1 MITTKAPGKL
11 YLAGEYAV
19 VETGHPAIIAAVNR
33 FVTAEIEEAKSYG
46 TITSQQY
53 EKTTLHWQRINSE
66 IVLDD
71 RENPFKYIVS
81 AIKVAEEYI
90 KPLRL
95 DLKTFNININSEL
108 DSGDGKKYGLGS
120 SAAVTV
126 ATTKAVCKLYQL
138 NLTKIELFKL
148 AAIAHFEVQGN
159 GSLGD
164 VASSVFG
171 GLISYTSF
179 DRTWLSSFRK
189 RVPLNKL
196 IKLEWPSLEI
206 IPLKVPSTLKFLV
219 GWSGAPAST
228 SHLIDKVELKKGKN
242 KVRYH
247 QFLHDSNKCVHD
259 ITNGFHQDNIKIIM
273 NNIKKNRLLLLE
285 LGEMAN
291 VVIETPKLKELV
303 EIADCFGGAAKTSG
317 AGGGDCGIVF
327 IKNSDAINKLVED
340 WKQHGIDRLNIEIYN
355 Y

>member
-33 FVTAEIEEAKSYG
+33 FVTAEIEEAKDFG

-53 EKTTLHWQRINSE
+53 EKTMLHWQRINSE

-71 RENPFKYIVS
+71 RDNPFKYIVS
-81 AIKVAEEYI
+81 AIKVAEEYV
-90 KPLRL
+90 KSLQL
-95 DLKTFNININSEL
+95 KLKTFNININSEL

-126 ATTKAVCKLYQL
+126 ATIKAVCKLYQL

-164 VASSVFG
+164 IASSVFG

-179 DRTWLSSFRK
+179 DRTWLSGFRK
-189 RVPLNKL
+189 RVSLDKL
-196 IKLEWPSLEI
+196 VKLEWPSLEI
-206 IPLKVPSTLKFLV
+206 IPLKIPSNLKFLV

-242 KVRYH
+242 NVRYQ

-273 NNIKKNRLLLLE
+273 NNIKRNRQLLLE
-285 LGEMAN
+285 LGHMAN
-291 VVIETPKLKELV
+291 VVIETPKLKKLI
-303 EIADCFGGAAKTSG
+303 EIADYFGGAAKTSG

-327 IKNSDAINKLVED
+327 IKNDQSVNQLVEA
-340 WKQHGIDRLNIEIYN
+340 WAKHGIERLDIEIYN